1 MHITVLLH
9 EAVDALEIKLN
20 GTYVDATFGY
30 GGHSRQILKRLGR
43 NGRLIA
49 FDRDPIA
56 VMKGRDIEDVRFCI
70 VHSKFSQIQRI
81 LQKMNVNQVDGILL
95 DLGVSST
102 QLEEASRG
110 FSFRSDGPLDMRMDT
125 STGQTATEWLAS
137 VPEKKLG
144 QVIKEYSEER
154 FAKNIARAVVAARM
168 QQPIVTTLQLSTI
181 VATAVR
187 SREPNQNPATRTF
200 QAIRIYLNQ
209 ELEELSSTLPQCLE
223 LLNLGGD

>member
-187 SREPNQNPATRTF
+187 SREPKSGNTYFSSHTN
-200 QAIRIYLNQ
+200 
-209 ELEELSSTLPQCLE
+209 LS
-223 LLNLGGD
+223 